1 MGEKSENNKK
11 SRKKAYN
18 FLKLTYFHRRNIW
31 RPLEWYKSCFAGRN
45 NTMFE
50 DYRYVSFHNN
60 SPKIASQDQFLLQK
74 LQQAKKG
81 GKNSISSVPTKLSS
95 NNSNW
100 CLPWN
105 SICTP

>member
-1 MGEKSENNKK
+1 MKKLEKKNENLIQK
-11 SRKKAYN
+11 KKAHN
-18 FLKLTYFHRRNIW
+18 FSKLTYFHRRNIW

-50 DYRYVSFHNN
+50 DYKCVSFHNN

-81 GKNSISSVPTKLSS
+81 KKNQH
-95 NNSNW
+95 
-100 CLPWN
+100 
-105 SICTP
+105 